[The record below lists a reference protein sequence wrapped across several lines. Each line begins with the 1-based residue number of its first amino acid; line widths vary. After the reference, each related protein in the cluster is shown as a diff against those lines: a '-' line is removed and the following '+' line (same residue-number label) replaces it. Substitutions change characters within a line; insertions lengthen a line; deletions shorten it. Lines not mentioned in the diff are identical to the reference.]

1 MEAQEE
7 RSVND
12 RIVRTAG
19 VAAVSLALALLL
31 TACNFPLAQ
40 PTQDLQ
46 ATAAAQTVS
55 AQLTQAFAVTPT
67 VPVVPPSETPVPPT
81 LPPPTA
87 TLPPA
92 PTATLGC
99 TDNVT
104 FVADVTIPD
113 NTNMSPGES
122 FDKTWRLRNSGT
134 CTWNSEYDLV
144 FVDGAIMG
152 GPASKPL
159 TGAVAPGNTVDLTVD
174 LTAPGSNGTH
184 RGNWRLRNNRDVLF
198 GLTFYV
204 QIVVG
209 PTSTP
214 APEVY
219 EAEQMTVNSSFN
231 FDLDEGDSTASDATK
246 DALYYKVSDA
256 EQYIDPQNGAEFKK
270 WGGSAPSYNDCN
282 SASLSGN
289 DISFADLPVGTWV
302 CYETNEGRIGRFEVE
317 GKTTSTITIDFR
329 TWED

>member
-1 MEAQEE
+1 
-7 RSVND
+7 
-12 RIVRTAG
+12 
-19 VAAVSLALALLL
+19 
-31 TACNFPLAQ
+31 
-40 PTQDLQ
+40 
-46 ATAAAQTVS
+46 
-55 AQLTQAFAVTPT
+55 
-67 VPVVPPSETPVPPT
+67 
-81 LPPPTA
+81 
-87 TLPPA
+87 LPPA

-113 NTNMSPGES
+113 NTNMSPGED

-209 PTSTP
+209 PTPTP
-214 APEVY
+214 VPEVY
-219 EAEQMTVNSSFN
+219 EAETMTIDSSYH
-231 FDLDEGDSTASDATK
+231 FDLDDGDSTADSSSRDAQYE
-246 DALYYKVSDA
+246 AVSDV
-256 EQYIDPQNGAEFKK
+256 EQYLKPVNGATFKK
-270 WGGSAPSYNDCN
+270 WGGSAPSYNDCDD
-282 SASLSGN
+282 ASLSSNKIPMG
-289 DISFADLPVGTWV
+289 DIPVGTWV

-317 GKTTSTITIDFR
+317 GKTTYTWTIDFR